1 MRAAL
6 ALLMFWLAGP
16 ALAQTVVTS
25 AAPESVSVTVY
36 RDPGRGE
43 GGIDADRPSGFALVT
58 EKRRITLPQG
68 DAVIRFEGVMDGMI
82 AVSAVVTGLPG
93 GVIQKNRDA
102 KLLSPAALLDGTLG
116 NRVHLR
122 RINRVTGQVRE
133 QDAVIRSGADN
144 AVVLQTAEGF
154 EGLRCSGLPEG
165 LSYDAIPSGLSA
177 RPTLSVTT
185 SSAQAITA
193 DVTLTYLATG
203 FDWAANY
210 VARVAPDGRT
220 LDLFAWLT
228 VANGNSI
235 GLPDA
240 QLLAVAGRLNRES
253 DYDAIGG
260 QPDSPYLSLRCWP
273 LPRYDMLADDG
284 YPPPAPPPPP
294 PPAPMMM
301 RAEAMEDVVVTGSF
315 IARQEDLGDLKL
327 YRVPMQVD
335 VNANG
340 QKQVALLQRAAVSF
354 TLVYAAD
361 ISATDDD
368 EAPRPLKRM
377 IHMQNETKAG
387 LGLPL
392 PSGGVAVFA
401 PTGSGESLLLADS
414 RLRDHAIG
422 EIVKVE
428 AGESRQ
434 HMLTI
439 GMAPE
444 STDDRPVRQLTLSNA
459 NALPAQVEIR
469 IRTDEDDTLTA
480 KGARLSRKD
489 GTWLWIVTVPAN
501 GTARLRYTISSDR

>member
-6 ALLMFWLAGP
+6 ALLMLWLAGP

-25 AAPESVSVTVY
+25 TSPESVSVTVY

-58 EKRRITLPQG
+58 EKRRIALPQG

-122 RINRVTGQVRE
+122 RTNRVTGEVRE
-133 QDAVIRSGADN
+133 LDAIIRSGADN

-177 RPTLSVTT
+177 RPKLSVTT
-185 SSAQAITA
+185 ASAQGVTA

-210 VARVAPDGRT
+210 VVRVAPDGRT

-253 DYDAIGG
+253 DYEAING
-260 QPDSPYLSLRCWP
+260 QSETPYLSLRCWP
-273 LPRYDMLADDG
+273 LPRYDMFADDG
-284 YPPPAPPPPP
+284 YPPPPPPPP
-294 PPAPMMM
+294 PSPAPMMM
-301 RAEAMEDVVVTGSF
+301 RAEAMEDIVVSASR

-340 QKQVALLQRAAVSF
+340 QKQVALLQRAAVPF

-361 ISATDDD
+361 IVATDDD
-368 EAPRPLKRM
+368 ETPRPLKRM
-377 IHMQNETKAG
+377 IRMQNETKAG

-422 EIVKVE
+422 ETVKVE

-459 NALPAQVEIR
+459 NARPAQVEIR
-469 IRTDEDDTLTA
+469 IRTDEDDTLTT

-489 GTWLWIVTVPAN
+489 GAWLWTVNVPAN